1 MTTTDVP
8 VSLPHGEGALEKGL
22 KTGAIG
28 FVSSVVIGVAST
40 APGYSLAASLGFV
53 VIAVGFQAPAALLV
67 AFVPMFLIAGSYY
80 SMNRV
85 DPDCGTSFTW
95 VTKGIGPKSGWIAGW
110 ALLLADILVMA
121 SLSQIAGQYT
131 FLLFGADSLASS
143 VFWVTVIGVIW
154 IIVMTWI
161 CYVGIEL
168 SAKTQWFLLGAEIV
182 TLALFVV
189 IALWKVYAGDF
200 PDSVNPSLSWLNPF
214 DVSAT
219 AMTAGVLACIF
230 IYWGWDT
237 AVAVNEE
244 TEDATR
250 TPGIA
255 GVVSTLLLL
264 GIYIGVSYAAIAV
277 HGPQFLVDNA
287 DEVLNPLGQ
296 DVMPY
301 GLDKLLIIA
310 ILTSASAST
319 QTTILP
325 GTRAALSMARAR
337 RGPQALRVD
346 SSDSSHARVRHNP
359 LRRDLGRL
367 LRRSHDGQREHPQ
380 RLDHGN
386 GAHDRLLPRHHRRGV
401 RRLLPQ
407 GALQRPADVRARRA
421 RSRAGSRDDG
431 VHLREVGHRPE
442 QSGEFVLRHVA
453 SGRAASAG
461 DRDPRPPPRRDPD
474 GAAVVVEPGVLP
486 AQERVGRPGDA
497 AMSGTI
503 VLGYDGSESANA
515 ALQETIVRAKWRDA
529 KVVVV
534 FGFYINLLGGTGE
547 GLDPRG
553 AGAGRFK
560 QRSSARSRIS
570 RQPTSRSRGASS
582 RRSPPMH

>member
-1 MTTTDVP
+1 M
-8 VSLPHGEGALEKGL
+8 LPLQPNVQHGAGALEKGL

-28 FVSSVVIGVAST
+28 FVSTVVIGVAST
-40 APGYSLAASLGFV
+40 APGLQPRRVARLRRG
-53 VIAVGFQAPAALLV
+53 IAVGFQAPAALLV

-131 FLLFGADSLASS
+131 FLLFGADDLAAS

-219 AMTAGVLACIF
+219 AMTAGVLTAIF

-244 TEDATR
+244 TTDATR

-255 GVVSTLLLL
+255 AVVSTLLLL
-264 GIYIGVSYAAIAV
+264 GIYIGVELCGDRRPRSSVPRRQRRRGAEPARAGRDALRARQAPDHRDPHV
-277 HGPQFLVDNA
+277 RVGVDADDDPARDPRGPF
-287 DEVLNPLGQ
+287 DE
-296 DVMPY
+296 
-301 GLDKLLIIA
+301 
-310 ILTSASAST
+310 
-319 QTTILP
+319 
-325 GTRAALSMARAR
+325 RAR
-337 RGPQALRVD
+337 RRSQAVRVD
-346 SSDSSHARVRHNP
+346 PPDPSHARVSP
-359 LRRDLGRL
+359 
-367 LRRSHDGQREHPQ
+367 
-380 RLDHGN
+380 
-386 GAHDRLLPRHHRRGV
+386 
-401 RRLLPQ
+401 
-407 GALQRPADVRARRA
+407 
-421 RSRAGSRDDG
+421 
-431 VHLREVGHRPE
+431 
-442 QSGEFVLRHVA
+442 
-453 SGRAASAG
+453 
-461 DRDPRPPPRRDPD
+461 
-474 GAAVVVEPGVLP
+474 
-486 AQERVGRPGDA
+486 
-497 AMSGTI
+497 
-503 VLGYDGSESANA
+503 
-515 ALQETIVRAKWRDA
+515 
-529 KVVVV
+529 
-534 FGFYINLLGGTGE
+534 
-547 GLDPRG
+547 
-553 AGAGRFK
+553 
-560 QRSSARSRIS
+560 RSSTA
-570 RQPTSRSRGASS
+570 
-582 RRSPPMH
+582 

>member
-1 MTTTDVP
+1 MFSHGITFGGHPTMCAIALKNIEIMKRERIVEHVLEQRGRRSARRSSTLLDLPIVGDVRGTGFFYAIELVKDKDTRETFSDDECERLLRGFLSP
-8 VSLPHGEGALEKGL
+8 ALFERRADLPGRRSRRPGDPDLAAARSSPAGVRPHGRDPRGHAQGSRTAASLVATTPNVELHGAPLEKGL

-131 FLLFGADSLASS
+131 FLLFGADDLAAS
-143 VFWVTVIGVIW
+143 VFWVTVVGVVW
-154 IIVMTWI
+154 IVVMTWI
-161 CYVGIEL
+161 CYIGIEL
-168 SAKTQWFLLGAEIV
+168 SARTQWFLLGAEIV

-214 DVSAT
+214 EVSAT
-219 AMTAGVLACIF
+219 EMTAGVLACDLHLLGLGHRGCGERGDRGRHA
-230 IYWGWDT
+230 Y
-237 AVAVNEE
+237 A
-244 TEDATR
+244 R
-250 TPGIA
+250 HRS

-325 GTRAALSMARAR
+325 GTRAALSMAAHGAAPKRFASIHPR
-337 RGPQALRVD
+337 P
-346 SSDSSHARVRHNP
+346 SHARVRDDR
-359 LRRDLGRL
+359 LRRHLGRL
-367 LRRSHDGQREHPQ
+367 LRHPDDGEREHPQ
-380 RLDHGN
+380 RLDHGDR
-386 GAHDRLLPRHHRRGV
+386 ADDRLLSRHHGRRL
-401 RRLLPQ
+401 RHLLPQ
-407 GALQRPADVRARRA
+407 GALQRPADVCARGA
-421 RSRAGSRDDG
+421 RSRAGS
-431 VHLREVGHRPE
+431 
-442 QSGEFVLRHVA
+442 
-453 SGRAASAG
+453 
-461 DRDPRPPPRRDPD
+461 
-474 GAAVVVEPGVLP
+474 P
-486 AQERVGRPGDA
+486 A
-497 AMSGTI
+497 
-503 VLGYDGSESANA
+503 
-515 ALQETIVRAKWRDA
+515 
-529 KVVVV
+529 
-534 FGFYINLLGGTGE
+534 
-547 GLDPRG
+547 
-553 AGAGRFK
+553 
-560 QRSSARSRIS
+560 
-570 RQPTSRSRGASS
+570 
-582 RRSPPMH
+582 